1 MICTSITQPRAGK
14 KKNCNQFCIFC
25 TIKTYILELQSR
37 QKYAVLH
44 TSIIA
49 LQKANICKCKPLK
62 TFFFNLKKNS
72 GFRINFRKAIKA
84 WSEGKMQVGFLT
96 LHRRTYFHNSRHDIG
111 RKRQVL
117 EKLDVKQRKWRQM
130 NIWKAFKMFGIWMG
144 TRGKVWASVWHSH
157 SGNYWTLAFIISV
170 SENREVMFIEGW
182 IQFLKTVQ
190 TRKEKTTQPDGY
202 VSEIEEKI
210 WRKFSCSD
218 RGNVKEN

>member
-1 MICTSITQPRAGK
+1 
-14 KKNCNQFCIFC
+14 
-25 TIKTYILELQSR
+25 
-37 QKYAVLH
+37 
-44 TSIIA
+44 
-49 LQKANICKCKPLK
+49 
-62 TFFFNLKKNS
+62 
-72 GFRINFRKAIKA
+72 
-84 WSEGKMQVGFLT
+84 
-96 LHRRTYFHNSRHDIG
+96 
-111 RKRQVL
+111 
-117 EKLDVKQRKWRQM
+117 
-130 NIWKAFKMFGIWMG
+130 MG